1 MFKNESTNVKKYTY
15 NFIMC
20 AFLLYCLTC
29 VCIQSYFSTHIN
41 KFIIYNSSVILNS
54 LECENIRYDISIYNY
69 IIEII
74 TIIVLVLCVINT
86 EIQRPK
92 LILILIVLMSL
103 IFFTFLTFLIIHY
116 AYDYDCINNYYI
128 YNYIPIGIYV
138 SMYIIYISCI
148 FIYILEFLRLRILN
162 PEF

>member
-1 MFKNESTNVKKYTY
+1 MFKNESTNVKKYIY

-103 IFFTFLTFLIIHY
+103 IIY
-116 AYDYDCINNYYI
+116 WDYCMSNN
-128 YNYIPIGIYV
+128 
-138 SMYIIYISCI
+138 
-148 FIYILEFLRLRILN
+148 
-162 PEF
+162 